1 MKIPKKYLTTNPGV
15 MKREIKKHG
24 GKADRDSSAYG
35 PWDAD
40 YKSKKAGKGKPV
52 KTSTSKYTKKFKELY
67 DAEEQ
72 DFDGGIIGFDDFS
85 SAAELAA
92 YEVFIETGGQDLP
105 DNLDE
110 SGSAAETG
118 LKNKAK
124 KTGMPF
130 FPEVKKMLNQHHEM
144 LITSSV
150 LVGVIVFL
158 ALQAVPVV
166 KDEMSEISSFLNN
179 LNMNLMP
186 PVDLKSGINK

>member
-15 MKREIKKHG
+15 MKKEIKKHG
-24 GKADRDSSAYG
+24 KKDDRDSSAYG

-52 KTSTSKYTKKFKELY
+52 KTSQSKYTKKFKELY

-72 DFDGGIIGFDDFS
+72 NFDGGIIGFDDFN

-92 YEVFIETGGQDLP
+92 YEVFIETGGEDLP

-110 SGSAAETG
+110 AGSAAETG

-124 KTGMPF
+124 KTGMPLGILRQVYRRGVAAWKTGHIPGTTPQQWGMARVNSF
-130 FPEVKKMLNQHHEM
+130 ATGGKTTTMGDKALYQQAKK
-144 LITSSV
+144 
-150 LVGVIVFL
+150 
-158 ALQAVPVV
+158 AKAA
-166 KDEMSEISSFLNN
+166 K
-179 LNMNLMP
+179 
-186 PVDLKSGINK
+186 KK

>member
-24 GKADRDSSAYG
+24 NKSDRDSSAYG

-52 KTSTSKYTKKFKELY
+52 STKTSKYTKKFKELY

-72 DFDGGIIGFDDFS
+72 DFDGGIIGFDDFN

-92 YEVFIETGGQDLP
+92 YEVFIETGGEDLP
-105 DNLDE
+105 ENLDE
-110 SGSAAETG
+110 AGSAAETG

-124 KTGMPF
+124 KTGMPLGILRQVYRRGVAAWKTGHIPGTTPQQWGMARVNSF
-130 FPEVKKMLNQHHEM
+130 ATGGKTTKMGDKALYQQAKK
-144 LITSSV
+144 
-150 LVGVIVFL
+150 
-158 ALQAVPVV
+158 AKAA
-166 KDEMSEISSFLNN
+166 K
-179 LNMNLMP
+179 
-186 PVDLKSGINK
+186 KK

>member
-24 GKADRDSSAYG
+24 NKADRDSSAYG

-52 KTSTSKYTKKFKELY
+52 PTKTSKYTKKFKELY

-72 DFDGGIIGFDDFS
+72 DFDGGIIGFDDFN

-105 DNLDE
+105 DNLD
-110 SGSAAETG
+110 
-118 LKNKAK
+118 
-124 KTGMPF
+124 
-130 FPEVKKMLNQHHEM
+130 
-144 LITSSV
+144 
-150 LVGVIVFL
+150 
-158 ALQAVPVV
+158 
-166 KDEMSEISSFLNN
+166 
-179 LNMNLMP
+179 
-186 PVDLKSGINK
+186 

>member
-1 MKIPKKYLTTNPGV
+1 MKVPKKYLTTNPGV
-15 MKREIKKHG
+15 MKKEIKKHG
-24 GKADRDSSAYG
+24 KKADRDSSAYG

-52 KTSTSKYTKKFKELY
+52 PTKTSKYTKKFKELY

-72 DFDGGIIGFDDFS
+72 DFDGGIIGFDDFN

-110 SGSAAETG
+110 AGSATETA

-124 KTGMPF
+124 KTGMPLGILRQVYRRGISAWKGGHIPGTTPQQWGMARVNSF
-130 FPEVKKMLNQHHEM
+130 ATGGKTTTMADKALYQQAKK
-144 LITSSV
+144 
-150 LVGVIVFL
+150 
-158 ALQAVPVV
+158 AKAA
-166 KDEMSEISSFLNN
+166 K
-179 LNMNLMP
+179 
-186 PVDLKSGINK
+186 KK

>member
-52 KTSTSKYTKKFKELY
+52 STKTSKYTKKFKELY

-72 DFDGGIIGFDDFS
+72 DFDGGIIGFDDFN

-92 YEVFIETGGQDLP
+92 YEVFIETGGEDLP

-110 SGSAAETG
+110 AGSATETG

-124 KTGMPF
+124 KTGMPLGILRQVYKRGVAAWKTGHIPGTTPQQWGMARVNSF
-130 FPEVKKMLNQHHEM
+130 ATGGKTTTMGDKALYQQAKK
-144 LITSSV
+144 
-150 LVGVIVFL
+150 
-158 ALQAVPVV
+158 AKAA
-166 KDEMSEISSFLNN
+166 K
-179 LNMNLMP
+179 
-186 PVDLKSGINK
+186 KK

>member
-52 KTSTSKYTKKFKELY
+52 PTKTSKYTKKFKELY

-72 DFDGGIIGFDDFS
+72 DFDGGIIGFDDFN

-92 YEVFIETGGQDLP
+92 YEVFIETGGEDLP

-110 SGSAAETG
+110 AGSATETG

-124 KTGMPF
+124 KTG
-130 FPEVKKMLNQHHEM
+130 FPLGILRQVYKRGYSAWKKGHRPGVTPQQWAFGRVN
-144 LITSSV
+144 SFA
-150 LVGVIVFL
+150 VGGKTTKMADK
-158 ALQAVPVV
+158 ALYQQA
-166 KDEMSEISSFLNN
+166 KAA
-179 LNMNLMP
+179 
-186 PVDLKSGINK
+186 KAAKKK

>member
-24 GKADRDSSAYG
+24 KKDDRDSSAYG

-52 KTSTSKYTKKFKELY
+52 KTTTSKYTKKFKELY

-72 DFDGGIIGFDDFS
+72 DFDGGIIGFDDFN

-110 SGSAAETG
+110 AGSAAETG

-124 KTGMPF
+124 KTGMPLGILRQ
-130 FPEVKKMLNQHHEM
+130 VYRR
-144 LITSSV
+144 
-150 LVGVIVFL
+150 GVAAWKTGHIPGTTPQQWGMARVN
-158 ALQAVPVV
+158 
-166 KDEMSEISSFLNN
+166 SFATGG
-179 LNMNLMP
+179 
-186 PVDLKSGINK
+186 KWG